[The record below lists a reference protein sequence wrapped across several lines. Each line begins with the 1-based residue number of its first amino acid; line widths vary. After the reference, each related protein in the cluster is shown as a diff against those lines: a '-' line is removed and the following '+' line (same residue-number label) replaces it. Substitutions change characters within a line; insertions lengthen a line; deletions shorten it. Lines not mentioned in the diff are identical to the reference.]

1 MPLPVLILYDTV
13 ESGTSGGANSF
24 VLGLKHILSRSRDVV
39 LVDKIA
45 SAQVVLIISAG
56 YGDSRRLKPYMV
68 RNVIS
73 GRTRWHP
80 FGHFHAKKN
89 KIIVQRL
96 DGLGRLYGRNDDLD
110 DRQTKINRY
119 ADITVFQTGYCKDVF
134 KQAGINPERNIIIG
148 NGANPVWFKP
158 ASAHPLGTTIKII
171 GCSWSNNPNKGF
183 ETLVDW
189 ANLKHV
195 EVSFVGRWP
204 EKIYSGK
211 VRLLGAM
218 HQKEFARVL
227 KQNDLLLYP
236 SKNDA
241 CPNVVYEALASGL
254 PVVYHPSGG
263 TPEICRNTLFGEPMG
278 DTPQKTLEKI
288 LDRYHEISERVRD
301 HYSEFLITHAAKKYE
316 EVFLEAAGL
325 ELECYP

>member
-1 MPLPVLILYDTV
+1 MIGKMALPVFISYDTV
-13 ESGTSGGANSF
+13 ESGKSGGANSF
-24 VLGLKHILSRSRDVV
+24 VLGLKQVLGQSRDVV
-39 LVDKIA
+39 LVNKIA
-45 SAQVVLIISAG
+45 SAKVVLIISAG
-56 YGDSRRLKPYMV
+56 YGDSKRLKPYMV
-68 RNVIS
+68 RNTIS

-80 FGHFHAKKN
+80 FGYFHAKKD

-110 DRQTKINRY
+110 DRQININRY

-134 KQAGINPERNIIIG
+134 RQAGINPERNVIIG
-148 NGANPVWFKP
+148 NETNPGWFKP
-158 ASAHPLGTTIKII
+158 AAAHILDATIKII

-183 ETLVDW
+183 EDLVDW
-189 ANLKHV
+189 AKLRHV

-204 EKIYSGK
+204 ERIHSGK
-211 VRLLGAM
+211 VRLLGVM
-218 HQKEFARVL
+218 HQKDFAQVL

-263 TPEICRNTLFGEPMG
+263 TPEICRNTMFGEPMS

-288 LDRYHEISERVRD
+288 LDRYHEIRERVSD
-301 HYSEFLITHAAKKYE
+301 HYSEFLITYAAKKYE
-316 EVFLEAAGL
+316 KIFLEAARL
-325 ELECYP
+325 